1 MEKKKLG
8 FGFFLMCAAL
18 IVAIVSVVLYG
29 NSYVTTPEA
38 YKFMIAAIVA
48 GAVALIGS
56 FFLPK
61 VFNWCTIV
69 AALLMAAGIAYSIT
83 VMADPIGYVI
93 SGLYEASTLTGWITY
108 IIVAAV
114 SWLLLLVTGFAG
126 VAKEK

>member
-8 FGFFLMCAAL
+8 FGFFLLCAAL

-29 NSYVTTPEA
+29 KSYVTTTNA
-38 YKFMIAAIVA
+38 YGFMIAAIVA
-48 GAVALIGS
+48 GAAALVGS

-69 AALLMAAGIAYSIT
+69 AAFLMAGGFGWSIT

-93 SGLYEASTLTGWITY
+93 SGLYEPGTLTGWITY
-108 IIVAAV
+108 MVVAVIA
-114 SWLLLLVTGFAG
+114 WLLLLISGFTG
-126 VAKEK
+126 VAKER